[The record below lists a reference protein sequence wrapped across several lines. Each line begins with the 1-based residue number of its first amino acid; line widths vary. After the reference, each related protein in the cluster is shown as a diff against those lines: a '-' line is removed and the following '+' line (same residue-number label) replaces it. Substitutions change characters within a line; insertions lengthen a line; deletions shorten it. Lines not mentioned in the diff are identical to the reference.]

1 MSMHDFSKL
10 YAQYPH
16 IISQMDQHFTSHEFI
31 LELSR
36 QNQVAYIEAL
46 YAYRRILR
54 GGKPVPFM
62 MVHGILARHL
72 SHYPRLIMEVNSG
85 VPSIDIFGQE
95 VSASLWRKV
104 S

>member
-46 YAYRRILR
+46 
-54 GGKPVPFM
+54 
-62 MVHGILARHL
+62 
-72 SHYPRLIMEVNSG
+72 
-85 VPSIDIFGQE
+85 
-95 VSASLWRKV
+95 
-104 S
+104 

>member
-1 MSMHDFSKL
+1 MSGHDFSRL
-10 YAQYPH
+10 YAQYPN

-31 LELSR
+31 QQLAR

-46 YAYRRILR
+46 HAYRRTLR
-54 GGKPVPFM
+54 EGKPVPFM

-72 SHYPRLIMEVNSG
+72 SNYPRLIMEVNTG

-95 VSASLWRKV
+95 SSASLWRKV